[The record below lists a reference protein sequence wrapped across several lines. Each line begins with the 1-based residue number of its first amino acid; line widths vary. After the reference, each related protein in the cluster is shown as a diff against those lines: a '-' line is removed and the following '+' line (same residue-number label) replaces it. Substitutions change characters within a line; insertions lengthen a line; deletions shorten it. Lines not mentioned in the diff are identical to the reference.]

1 MADAKTSP
9 YGQWLRV
16 IWVAHI
22 IPVKLS
28 LMYYFGLGVA
38 CPPPPLQ
45 RTHVQQVVCCLRTN
59 LSSLSRRVKILVD
72 GQMRRHFPM
81 THTLISRV
89 DSCSMCSCG
98 RQTTC
103 VNIPQEFQSSTDTH
117 SAQTYSWT
125 KPSFQPYL
133 EIVHFLSE
141 KSDLVEEKALIIDH

>member
-1 MADAKTSP
+1 MVKSHLGCTHHPGQTLTYVLFWPRGCLPPSPPIEDTCSTS
-9 YGQWLRV
+9 
-16 IWVAHI
+16 
-22 IPVKLS
+22 S
-28 LMYYFGLGVA
+28 LL
-38 CPPPPLQ
+38 PTTP
-45 RTHVQQVVCCLRTN
+45 N

-89 DSCSMCSCG
+89 DSCSMCSSG

-125 KPSFQPYL
+125 KPSFQLSYL
-133 EIVHFLSE
+133 EKKSK
-141 KSDLVEEKALIIDH
+141 KSDLVEESLDH